1 MSKGGFLNS
10 QPPYSTLICFTA
22 PPEFKTICWGGDS
35 VGYHELVASLRQEG
49 EEKVA
54 GIHRAAAAEAD
65 RIREECAAGMQ
76 ALRDGYAKRLAEA
89 VAAEEGRL
97 AADGRRQA
105 ERIRLHAEAALMER
119 LFDLARASLAG
130 LRDEQYAG
138 QFARLAAELPH
149 CAWEAVR
156 VNPADAALARNHF
169 PDARIEPD
177 SAVSGGM
184 RVTGEGGRLTMDNTF
199 DKRLE
204 RCWPELSARVA
215 ATILRRV

>member
-1 MSKGGFLNS
+1 
-10 QPPYSTLICFTA
+10 
-22 PPEFKTICWGGDS
+22 

-119 LFDLARASLAG
+119 CLTWRGPPWPDCGMSSMPGSL
-130 LRDEQYAG
+130 
-138 QFARLAAELPH
+138 P
-149 CAWEAVR
+149 AW
-156 VNPADAALARNHF
+156 PRNCLIV
-169 PDARIEPD
+169 P
-177 SAVSGGM
+177 
-184 RVTGEGGRLTMDNTF
+184 GRLSGSIRQM
-199 DKRLE
+199 RP
-204 RCWPELSARVA
+204 WPGTTSPTPV
-215 ATILRRV
+215 